1 MFAGSHRKPILY
13 LQWLAKTAIGSNT
26 NLIEQSPG
34 DYKIQ
39 HFRPHCNP
47 SCSLPTRPTAS
58 HKTTLE
64 PQVPSLNPSHKLS
77 TTAMHFPT
85 LANATAALSG
95 VVSFHGHHNKH
106 CLTSSKANEIA
117 QTFGG
122 IIQTY
127 NNDVATALFADDFT
141 DYSGSIQS
149 LKNGG
154 CLAPFNLT
162 APAFATKQQFQTESA
177 GQPSVPFKVENV
189 WFTCDVITVR
199 WSVALKPQVVGGVSI
214 LETRK
219 CKDSKYGWLIKRI
232 FAEFNSAAWLA
243 DIGKLLPGC
252 PKEDGA
258 TLPGKREEFSA

>member
-1 MFAGSHRKPILY
+1 MARQDSHWKQHKDHETNVKR
-13 LQWLAKTAIGSNT
+13 LQYPA
-26 NLIEQSPG
+26 
-34 DYKIQ
+34 
-39 HFRPHCNP
+39 
-47 SCSLPTRPTAS
+47 SLPPSQVSFVPSSSLKPPRRPRPNFTAFPQPNYKVNTAS
-58 HKTTLE
+58 
-64 PQVPSLNPSHKLS
+64 
-77 TTAMHFPT
+77 MHFPT

-95 VVSFHGHHNKH
+95 VVSWPGHHNKH

-127 NNDVATALFADDFT
+127 NNDVANALFAEDFT

-162 APAFATKQQFQTESA
+162 ATAFATKQQFQTESA
-177 GQPSVPFKVENV
+177 GQPSVPFKIEDV

-199 WSVALKPQVVGGVSI
+199 WSVGLKPQVVGGVSI

-219 CKDSKYGWLIKRI
+219 CKDTKYGWLIKKI
-232 FAEFNSAAWLA
+232 YAEFNSAAWLA

-252 PKEDGA
+252 PASDGA
-258 TLPGKREEFSA
+258 MMPGKREEFSA